1 MARYTI
7 PNMYSA
13 KQKLYRDWQILQKVV
28 WPLTFLRWMD
38 WQIVCYWSVTLQKLK
53 MGTSLESLQNPMF
66 VTLNVAFRITFLQ
79 LLYNK

>member
-1 MARYTI
+1 MARFTI
-7 PNMYSA
+7 PYMYSA
-13 KQKLYRDWQILQKVV
+13 KQKLYRDWQIAKSCV
-28 WPLTFLRWMD
+28 PLTFLRRWMD

-66 VTLNVAFRITFLQ
+66 VTLNVALRITFLQ